1 MAVRAQMEEAK
12 LQESMTIH
20 PTACLFD
27 VSMLVSKYN
36 LHPEAAMIFQFCLA
50 LTMRHEIFIYRSTIK
65 LQKIFIK
72 LLSIN
77 GSFIAWP

>member
-1 MAVRAQMEEAK
+1 MEEAK
-12 LQESMTIH
+12 LQEFSLECMESMTIH
-20 PTACLFD
+20 PTTCLFHVD
-27 VSMLVSKYN
+27 SSKQVQ
-36 LHPEAAMIFQFCLA
+36 LHPEAALIFQFCVA

-77 GSFIAWP
+77 GSFIA